1 MGSLALILTAAMLVP
16 PATLPCAKEAKLSA
30 LVVEVRS
37 ADYRGDRAALA
48 RLDQMLGEL
57 DDERLAEYRDYWRG
71 FARWRRAQN
80 GFNETPTPADLVADL
95 ELARRP
101 LQGLPR
107 AAARLGRGEARDG
120 RLLGQPRLPRRRRRG
135 EEEGDPRRARAGLQ
149 VARGERPGQSARPLD
164 HRAACSSRRRRRTG
178 ATSPRPRPRCG
189 GASRCPGRRRWRRR
203 RCPAWAPSW
212 GGPEN
217 LMNLAYMYSHVPT
230 PDRAAA
236 LAYAE
241 GAVDGGARM
250 ALRARHPPA
259 ADRGAAG
266 GRCRPLS

>member
-1 MGSLALILTAAMLVP
+1 MGSLALIFTAAMLVP

-80 GFNETPTPADLVADL
+80 GFNETPTPADLVRGPR
-95 ELARRP
+95 ARGRP
-101 LQGLPR
+101 LQGGPR

-149 VARGERPGQSARPLD
+149 VASWRTARTIRAPSGSS
-164 HRAACSSRRRRRTG
+164 AACSSRRRRPYG
-178 ATSPRPRPRCG
+178 GDIAKAAATLRRGVALLLAGGRRARRRRP
-189 GASRCPGRRRWRRR
+189 PGRR
-203 RCPAWAPSW
+203 PGA
-212 GGPEN
+212 GPR
-217 LMNLAYMYSHVPT
+217 T
-230 PDRAAA
+230 
-236 LAYAE
+236 
-241 GAVDGGARM
+241 
-250 ALRARHPPA
+250 
-259 ADRGAAG
+259 
-266 GRCRPLS
+266 